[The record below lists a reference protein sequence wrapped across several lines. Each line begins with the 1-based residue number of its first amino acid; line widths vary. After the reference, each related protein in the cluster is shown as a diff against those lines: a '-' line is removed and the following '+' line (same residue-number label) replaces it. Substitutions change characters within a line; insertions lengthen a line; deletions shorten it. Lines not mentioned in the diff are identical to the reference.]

1 MSEELLT
8 IEESE
13 AGTAVRRTV
22 RRRTRDVFY
31 GVVLYLFMFTALQYV
46 LYAEYGLL
54 AALMGGVLPEEPSDF
69 FYGVIILISTAAAL
83 TMGWLYFAGKA
94 ERGALFTGPAV
105 TREILARRERLPF
118 ISLLGCIGLVFLLQI
133 MFSFVIEAF
142 ELLFNRFGY
151 TLQYSEAMN
160 ADYATSWTLLVY
172 AVLIGPLAEEIMYR
186 GFLMRGLEPNG
197 RAFALVTS
205 AFVFGMMHGDFQQ
218 TMFTMAVGLLF
229 AYVAMRYSLWY
240 ALALHIFNNGIL
252 GELWVWMIGRMT
264 DEVYVIVIAVL
275 LILSV
280 IGTVVLFRRHGKEAF
295 SWLGEDETKPGAWK
309 SLINFWFVLFLVF
322 SVTEIVYSISPL

>member
-1 MSEELLT
+1 MLT
-8 IEESE
+8 IEERE

-31 GVVLYLFMFTALQYV
+31 GVVLYLFMFTVLQYL
-46 LYAEYGLL
+46 LYAEYSLL
-54 AALMGGVLPEEPSDF
+54 ACLLGGVLPEEPSDF
-69 FYGVIILISTAAAL
+69 FYGVIILISTMAAL
-83 TMGWLYFAGKA
+83 TMGWLYYAGRA
-94 ERGALFTGPAV
+94 ERGALFKEPPV
-105 TREILARRERLPF
+105 LHEIFARRERMPLM
-118 ISLLGCIGLVFLLQI
+118 SLLGCIGLIFLLQI
-133 MFSFVIEAF
+133 LFSFVIEAF

-151 TLQYSEAMN
+151 TLQYSEAIN
-160 ADYATSWTLLVY
+160 ADYATSWTLLAY

-186 GFLMRGLEPNG
+186 GFLMRGMEPNG

-264 DEVYVIVIAVL
+264 DETYVIAIGIL
-275 LILSV
+275 LVLSV
-280 IGTVVLFRRHGKEAF
+280 IGTVALFRRHGKEAV
-295 SWLGEDETKPGAWK
+295 SWLGGDETKPGAWK
-309 SLINFWFVLFLVF
+309 SLINFWFILFLVY